1 MMATHRASGR
11 KYVVLALFT
20 DLQDKDHLYDVGDP
34 YPRDGLK
41 PSAERIAELMS
52 SDNKQGKALIK
63 EA

>member
-1 MMATHRASGR
+1 MMATHRAFGR
-11 KYVVLALFT
+11 KYIVLELFT

-52 SDNKQGKALIK
+52 GNNKQGKALIK

>member
-1 MMATHRASGR
+1 MMATHRAPGR
-11 KYVVLALFT
+11 KYIVLALFT
-20 DLQDKDHLYDVGDP
+20 DLQDGDHLDDVGDS